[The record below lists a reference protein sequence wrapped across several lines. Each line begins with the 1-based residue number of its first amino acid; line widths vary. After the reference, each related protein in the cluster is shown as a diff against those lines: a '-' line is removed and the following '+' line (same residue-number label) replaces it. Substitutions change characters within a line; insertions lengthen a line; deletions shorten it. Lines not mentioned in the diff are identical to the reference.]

1 MKTVL
6 LRQRMQ
12 TQFEKLLSLDART
25 KELISAIEKIPTD
38 VSDVKLFREQL
49 DICQDEINGNIT
61 IMSSILNELQLTKM
75 GLLPYKRA
83 LDLSRSVSY
92 SMEQLSFLQDS
103 YRKAIFKAF
112 RQLEV
117 IERDHLVKSGSSPK
131 SVNGL
136 NELNDEYETS
146 LELTRDM
153 TAHARR
159 LAEEVKLG
167 ALNAELLEDSSTQIG
182 LNYAELKDMGSQMG
196 QSRRLTS
203 LAYRRRLTSY
213 VLYSLAFTFFFL
225 SAATI
230 FLNRLPMGSWLLPS
244 SYL

>member
-1 MKTVL
+1 
-6 LRQRMQ
+6 MQ

-38 VSDVKLFREQL
+38 VSDVRIFREQL
-49 DICQDEINGNIT
+49 DICQDEIKGNIA
-61 IMSSILNELQLTKM
+61 IMSSILSGLQLTKV
-75 GLLPYKRA
+75 GLLPHKRT
-83 LDLSRSVSY
+83 LDLSRSISY
-92 SMEQLSFLQDS
+92 NMEQLSFLQDS
-103 YRKAIFKAF
+103 YRKAVFKAF
-112 RQLEV
+112 HQLEV
-117 IERDHLVKSGSSPK
+117 IEREQLVKSGSSSKP
-131 SVNGL
+131 GDCL
-136 NELNDEYETS
+136 NELNDEYEAS

-182 LNYAELKDMGSQMG
+182 LNYAELKDMSNQMG
-196 QSRRLTS
+196 QSKRLTS